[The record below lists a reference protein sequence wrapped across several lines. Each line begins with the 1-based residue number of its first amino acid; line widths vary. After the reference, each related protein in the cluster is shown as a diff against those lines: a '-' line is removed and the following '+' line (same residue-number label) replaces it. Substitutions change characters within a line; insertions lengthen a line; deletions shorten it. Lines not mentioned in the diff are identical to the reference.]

1 MPGYLHSLHSLSPH
15 DFANKLKRYT
25 LNGIPSLS
33 KVNAIENLFASRADG
48 IWAEAVLYS
57 FLPFIIHKQLRKS
70 ADLNVFFTGIVAK
83 IRHFW
88 DINWSL
94 DPEYL

>member
-1 MPGYLHSLHSLSPH
+1 MSSPT
-15 DFANKLKRYT
+15 NSISYT

-33 KVNAIENLFASRADG
+33 KVNAIENIFASSADG

-57 FLPFIIHKQLRKS
+57 SLPFIIHKQHQKS
-70 ADLNVFFTGIVAK
+70 ADLDVFFTGIVAK
-83 IRHFW
+83 IRRFW
-88 DINWSL
+88 DINRSL